1 MLKTNS
7 AIRNR
12 GPRRSISERGGNSQS
27 TILWILFVATLVVA
41 VYIFGLTIPL
51 VGPDEPRY
59 AQVAREMFERGDWIT
74 PTLGGHTWFEKPALL
89 YWLQIAAYHIFG
101 VGEFAARIGSALFGL
116 GTVASLYIFGRIVER
131 RDGQVGVANWIALC
145 SATSIGLL
153 VFSRGASFDIILTF
167 PLTAAMVSFFA
178 FDQKDDRNPYLPLA
192 LFYFSVGVAVL
203 AKGLIG
209 GVFPLASVA
218 LFYLVSQKPPPR
230 RFLVSLMWGSLIAF
244 GVAALWYVPMYLRH
258 GYEFVDEFFIQH
270 HFQRFASNKYSHP
283 HPFYFFLWVLPLMT
297 LPWLPLLV
305 ASVVTDI
312 RTRVASAPKTLA
324 YAWLLVPLV
333 FFSFSGSKLPGY
345 ILPALPCAMVLVGI
359 YAYDLSKRTRVW
371 ARINAA
377 AALVMLA
384 GALIGL
390 VTVVPQFAEADS
402 VKGLFAAAERKGY
415 TNTRVVALH
424 HFSHNAEF
432 YAAGRILRDD
442 AGAQKLLYGPSEVAI
457 EAAASDD
464 GQILVL
470 VPLEYLP
477 QLMNFSPLRTE
488 FIAENSETALVAA
501 KRSN

>member
-12 GPRRSISERGGNSQS
+12 GMRPSISERGGNSQS
-27 TILWILFVATLVVA
+27 TVLWVLFVAAFVVA

-59 AQVAREMFERGDWIT
+59 AQVAREMFESGDWIT
-74 PTLGGHTWFEKPALL
+74 PTLGGHRWFEKPALL
-89 YWLQIAAYHIFG
+89 YWLQIAAYYTFG
-101 VGEFAARIGSALFGL
+101 IGEFAARIGSALFGL

-131 RDGQVGVANWIALC
+131 RGRHVGVANWITLC

-153 VFSRGASFDIILTF
+153 VFSRGASFDIIVTF

-178 FDQKDDRNPYLPLA
+178 FDQDGGRRPYLPLA
-192 LFYFSVGVAVL
+192 LFYFFVGVAVL

-230 RFLVSLMWGSLIAF
+230 RFFVSLIWGALIAC

-283 HPFYFFLWVLPLMT
+283 QPFYFFLWVLPLMT

-305 ASVVTDI
+305 ASIVMDI
-312 RTRVASAPKTLA
+312 RKRVASAPRALA

-345 ILPALPCAMVLVGI
+345 ILPALPGALVLVGI
-359 YAYDLSKRTRVW
+359 YANDLANRSRLW
-371 ARINAA
+371 ARISATT
-377 AALVMLA
+377 ALLMLA
-384 GALIGL
+384 GAFIGL
-390 VTVVPQFAEADS
+390 VTVIPRFAEADS
-402 VKGLFAAAERKGY
+402 VKGLFAAAEKKGY
-415 TNTRVVALH
+415 SKTRVVALH

-442 AGAQKLLYGPSEVAI
+442 DGAQKVLYGPTEVAT
-457 EAAASDD
+457 EAAASGD

-477 QLMNFSPLRTE
+477 QLLNFSPLRAE

-501 KRSN
+501 TRPN

>member
-12 GPRRSISERGGNSQS
+12 DPRRSTSEQSGNPQS
-27 TILWILFVATLVVA
+27 TILWILFVAAFVVA

-59 AQVAREMFERGDWIT
+59 AQVAREMFESGDWIT

-192 LFYFSVGVAVL
+192 LFYFFVGVAVL

-230 RFLVSLMWGSLIAF
+230 RFLVS
-244 GVAALWYVPMYLRH
+244 
-258 GYEFVDEFFIQH
+258 
-270 HFQRFASNKYSHP
+270 
-283 HPFYFFLWVLPLMT
+283 
-297 LPWLPLLV
+297 
-305 ASVVTDI
+305 
-312 RTRVASAPKTLA
+312 
-324 YAWLLVPLV
+324 
-333 FFSFSGSKLPGY
+333 
-345 ILPALPCAMVLVGI
+345 
-359 YAYDLSKRTRVW
+359 
-371 ARINAA
+371 
-377 AALVMLA
+377 
-384 GALIGL
+384 
-390 VTVVPQFAEADS
+390 
-402 VKGLFAAAERKGY
+402 
-415 TNTRVVALH
+415 
-424 HFSHNAEF
+424 
-432 YAAGRILRDD
+432 
-442 AGAQKLLYGPSEVAI
+442 
-457 EAAASDD
+457 
-464 GQILVL
+464 
-470 VPLEYLP
+470 
-477 QLMNFSPLRTE
+477 
-488 FIAENSETALVAA
+488 
-501 KRSN
+501 